1 MRRREERPLKQFGQ
15 GVWHILRDR
24 PQTPV
29 VVCWIEGGWGSYASY
44 WKGPPAV
51 NKRMDFWR
59 HIDIAVGEPM
69 VLGAELLADQRATRS
84 YLMRV
89 CLETRKYLG
98 LEPFLLG
105 KRGREPDGA
114 GDGQAEAEPQEGN

>member
-1 MRRREERPLKQFGQ
+1 
-15 GVWHILRDR
+15 
-24 PQTPV
+24 
-29 VVCWIEGGWGSYASY
+29 
-44 WKGPPAV
+44 
-51 NKRMDFWR
+51 MDFWR

-114 GDGQAEAEPQEGN
+114 GDGQAEAEPPEGN